1 MNDDQVTFVPHLGCL
16 AEALTSRKVLR
27 PMARLS
33 DAPMRVCTASNTCM
47 RARSA
52 GTKEPTCRP
61 VINPSAHHATMQ
73 RAHLHLFLSL

>member
-1 MNDDQVTFVPHLGCL
+1 MPGARGF
-16 AEALTSRKVLR
+16 ALCNTPESLCGTGGRQASGQAARARTSRKVLR

-52 GTKEPTCRP
+52 GTKEPT
-61 VINPSAHHATMQ
+61 
-73 RAHLHLFLSL
+73 